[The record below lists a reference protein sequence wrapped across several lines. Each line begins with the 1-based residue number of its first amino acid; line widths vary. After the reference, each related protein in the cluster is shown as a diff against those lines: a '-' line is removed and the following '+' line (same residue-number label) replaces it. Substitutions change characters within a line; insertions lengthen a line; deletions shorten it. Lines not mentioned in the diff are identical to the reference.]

1 MRMSRKMA
9 VYASKIKIYLYSKGT
24 VNTSVT
30 GGLTAYAYKPSTSS
44 SDTTKPSIS
53 NSSSAMTISCPK
65 TSSSQSAGTV
75 YTTNKVDLTK
85 IKTIN
90 MNVSSFA
97 VGSSSSYVRFGA
109 VANKATGYTFAAAK
123 TIGSTGKLSLDVSNL
138 SGSYYLVVALYGM
151 GDKSV
156 KFTEWWIE

>member
-9 VYASKIKIYLYSKGT
+9 VYASKIIVYLYSKGI

-30 GGLTAYAYKPSTSS
+30 GGLTAYAYKPSSS
-44 SDTTKPSIS
+44 GSDATKPSIS
-53 NSSSAMTISCPK
+53 NSSSDMTISCPAG
-65 TSSSQSAGTV
+65 SAAQSAGTV

-90 MNVSSFA
+90 MKVSSFA
-97 VGSSSSYVRFGA
+97 VGSSSSYVRIGA
-109 VANKATGYTFAAAK
+109 VSTKATGYTFAAVK
-123 TIGSTGKLSLDVSNL
+123 TISKTGTVSLDVSNL
-138 SGSYYLVVALYGM
+138 SGSYYLVVSLYGM

-156 KFTEWWIE
+156 KFTEWWIK